1 MQIEFSYLPPM
12 EDPTIKYMQNLK
24 NFVSDNKLSPKQNP
38 AIFPIGMFRLVYYL
52 LREVLR
58 ECLDAIII

>member
-1 MQIEFSYLPPM
+1 M